1 MVKNNRSKSQPPVK
15 KLSLKNSSATR
26 QSKHGSKKKVF
37 EGEEF
42 SSTQGGYLPHEL
54 QCVLNAMNLL
64 LIPHLREAGVN
75 IAQFRALQVIA
86 ALQPLSIGELS
97 RTIVIE
103 HSVVSRIINQ
113 LVQRNLVEKTK
124 RKNNARI
131 VDISLTSAGEQLIS
145 HLQPIAYAIQADAL
159 SVLDQTERKKF
170 TEMMARIFKHITA
183 PGYAGVLE
191 TM

>member
-1 MVKNNRSKSQPPVK
+1 MTQESSVPPQRK
-15 KLSLKNSSATR
+15 R
-26 QSKHGSKKKVF
+26 GSKRKVF

-54 QCVLNAMNLL
+54 QCVLNALNLL
-64 LIPHLREAGVN
+64 LMPHMREVGVN

-86 ALQPLSIGELS
+86 VLQPLSIGELS

-113 LVQRNLVEKTK
+113 LVQRNLVEKIK
-124 RKNNARI
+124 RKSNARI
-131 VDISLTSAGEQLIS
+131 VDVSLTPAGEEL
-145 HLQPIAYAIQADAL
+145 IAYIQPLAFAIQADAL
-159 SVLDQTERKKF
+159 SVLDQHERKKF